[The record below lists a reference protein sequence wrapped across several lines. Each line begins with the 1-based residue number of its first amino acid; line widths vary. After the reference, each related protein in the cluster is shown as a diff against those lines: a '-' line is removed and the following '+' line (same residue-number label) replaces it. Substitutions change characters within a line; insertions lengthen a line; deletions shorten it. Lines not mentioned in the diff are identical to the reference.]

1 MCKGVKSQAEHS
13 CKPGMVFWFWSPEAR
28 ETHTDRRVTLKV
40 SPSSVF
46 TGALRVR
53 HGTLV
58 LKHSLVQGGGPW
70 SRVQPPGPLCT
81 ATGWASSPLHKPLL
95 QEWLPAYNL
104 PSVCRSP
111 RMGAVE
117 AMGEVLGTEKEE
129 RLLSSGLRSL
139 PMSTPGRPCSAHHG
153 PRNAGGGG
161 LPGPSRTAWLPFR
174 D

>member
-1 MCKGVKSQAEHS
+1 MGVKSQAEHL
-13 CKPGMVFWFWSPEAR
+13 CELGMAFWSWSPRSGKVRTER
-28 ETHTDRRVTLKV
+28 HVTLKV

-129 RLLSSGLRSL
+129 RQPSL
-139 PMSTPGRPCSAHHG
+139 PREPKLKARMTTRIYLKKTKSLSQVWVPPGM
-153 PRNAGGGG
+153 
-161 LPGPSRTAWLPFR
+161 
-174 D
+174 

>member
-1 MCKGVKSQAEHS
+1 MGVKSQAEHS
-13 CKPGMVFWFWSPEAR
+13 CNPGMVFWSWNPRSGQMR
-28 ETHTDRRVTLKV
+28 TDRPVILKV

-153 PRNAGGGG
+153 PRNTGVGG
-161 LPGPSRTAWLPFR
+161 LPGPSCTVWLPFL
-174 D
+174 